1 MDALEELVVEQGNM
15 IELLVDRVKVLEGRV
30 RRGCVGRANRS
41 SGSSGSRSRS
51 SHSLGDSSYG
61 NPGETIHQEPTVPE
75 RLEGF
80 VGEGSEERPY
90 THVIVDQIE
99 DLDNLNL

>member
-1 MDALEELVVEQGNM
+1 MDALEELVAEQRNM
-15 IELLVDRVKVLEGRV
+15 IESLVDRVKVLEGRV
-30 RRGCVGRANRS
+30 RRGRVGRVSRS
-41 SGSSGSRSRS
+41 SGSSGSGSRS
-51 SHSLGDSSYG
+51 GHSLGGSSYG
-61 NPGETIHQEPTVPE
+61 SPGEAIHQEPMVPE

-90 THVIVDQIE
+90 THVIVDRIE

>member
-1 MDALEELVVEQGNM
+1 M
-15 IELLVDRVKVLEGRV
+15 
-30 RRGCVGRANRS
+30 
-41 SGSSGSRSRS
+41 
-51 SHSLGDSSYG
+51 GDSSYG
-61 NPGETIHQEPTVPE
+61 NPGEAIHQEPTVPE

-80 VGEGSEERPY
+80 VGDGSEECPY